1 MDNKE
6 KLKKVIEQDIN
17 PNDCYNK
24 IIKEIER
31 EDKMKN
37 EKKLWKWSLAPICL
51 VAIMGFA
58 LLVNNGQLKTSLHKP
73 NMETKENVNLYIN
86 DISKITQGTLKF
98 DADIKAINVKNITYF
113 KEIENLNIPS
123 DFEGQD
129 AYEIYVK
136 SDQDKQEYNKLQNY
150 VVNYSNTKTDR
161 NIAISFSKENKPIR
175 DYNFSEKTS
184 KISKINSNELKIYK
198 YDKTYFT
205 EFNYKGINFD
215 IETTN
220 ITERELTDLLL
231 SIIK

>member
-31 EDKMKN
+31 DDKMKK

-86 DISKITQGTLKF
+86 DVSKITQGTLKF

-113 KEIENLNIPS
+113 K
-123 DFEGQD
+123 GQD

-175 DYNFSEKTS
+175 DYYFSEKTS
-184 KISKINSNELKIYK
+184 EISKINSNELKIYK